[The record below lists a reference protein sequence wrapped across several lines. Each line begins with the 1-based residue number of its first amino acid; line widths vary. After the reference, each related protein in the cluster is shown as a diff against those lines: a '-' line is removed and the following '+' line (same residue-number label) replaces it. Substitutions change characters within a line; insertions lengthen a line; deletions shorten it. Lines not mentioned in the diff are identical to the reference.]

1 MKKNRRMRHRQSPT
15 PSPKL
20 HDDIRRRH
28 FDPITATV
36 SGGTVWRD
44 YGNPH
49 RIIVTRPGELPQ
61 DIIARDD
68 KDVLCACGCGRPK
81 PESGQR
87 FIEGHKERMEQER
100 KQMKLRFHEDN

>member
-1 MKKNRRMRHRQSPT
+1 MKKNRRMRQRQSPT
-15 PSPKL
+15 PPKL

-49 RIIVTRPGELPQ
+49 RIIVTKPGELPQ
-61 DIIARDD
+61 DVIARDTEHH
-68 KDVLCACGCGRPK
+68 CACGCGRLALGAK
-81 PESGQR
+81 TG
-87 FIEGHKERMEQER
+87 FIDGHKERME
-100 KQMKLRFHEDN
+100 KP